1 MPFSNLHI
9 KLLTTCILTT
19 ALLSTATPSI
29 SAATKPIELVTATGV
44 VPTDVPPYIL
54 KGTVMVSLQTIQQIQ
69 PSGIRLTWDQ
79 AKQTA
84 TLDYTDNAQSPLQF
98 QVGSTYVKVD
108 GKHVALAQPV
118 IIHNK
123 RIMVPL
129 RAISQL
135 IGLSVQWDHKQNRIV
150 IGNTDH
156 LSSSVTSTDPLAQ
169 QLAVARRHT
178 LNLEQVMVPPEL
190 PSMGLMTV
198 TYYFPVGVSNRYFQ
212 DNGGRIIYYEVRNN
226 QAQQLWA
233 ATYDDNKPA
242 INKDLLFL
250 PYQITKEVGTR
261 PVVSTSLAY
270 YKVNASVDNLFYG
283 LVDINGKEQEI
294 GRVDASSTT
303 QALPVIEQESTD
315 LK

>member
-1 MPFSNLHI
+1 MQFRNVHI

-19 ALLSTATPSI
+19 ALLSNSTPST
-29 SAATKPIELVTATGV
+29 SAATKPIEVVTATGIIS
-44 VPTDVPPYIL
+44 TDVAPYML

-79 AKQTA
+79 TKQTA
-84 TLDYTDNAQSPLQF
+84 ILHYTDNTQSPLQF
-98 QVGSTYVKVD
+98 QVGSTYVNVD
-108 GKHVALAQPV
+108 GKHVTLAQPV

-123 RIMVPL
+123 RVMVPL

-135 IGLSVQWDHKQNRIV
+135 MGLSVQWDNKQNRIV

-156 LSSSVTSTDPLAQ
+156 LSPSVTSTDSIAQ

-178 LNLEQVMVPPEL
+178 LNLKQVMVPPEL

-198 TYYFPVGVSNRYFQ
+198 TSYFPVGLSNRYFQ
-212 DNGGRIIYYEVRNN
+212 DNGGRIVYYEVQNN
-226 QAQQLWA
+226 KAQQIWA

-250 PYQITKEVGTR
+250 PYQITKEVGIR
-261 PVVSTSLAY
+261 PVVSTPLAY

-283 LVDINGKEQEI
+283 LIDINGKEQEI
-294 GRVDASSTT
+294 GRVDASSAK

>member
-1 MPFSNLHI
+1 MPFRNVHI
-9 KLLTTCILTT
+9 KLLTSLVLTT
-19 ALLSTATPSI
+19 ALLSTSTPST
-29 SAATKPIELVTATGV
+29 SATKPIEVVTATGIIS
-44 VPTDVPPYIL
+44 TDVPPYML

-79 AKQTA
+79 TKQTA
-84 TLDYTDNAQSPLQF
+84 TLHYTDNAQSPLQF
-98 QVGSTYVKVD
+98 QVGSTDVNVD
-108 GKHVALAQPV
+108 GKHVTLAQPV

-123 RIMVPL
+123 RVMVPL

-135 IGLSVQWDHKQNRIV
+135 MGLSVQWDNKQNRIV

-156 LSSSVTSTDPLAQ
+156 LSSSVTSTDSITQ

-178 LNLEQVMVPPEL
+178 LNLKQVMVPPEL

-198 TYYFPVGVSNRYFQ
+198 TSYFPISVSNRYFQ
-212 DNGGRIIYYEVRNN
+212 DNGGRIVYYEVQNN
-226 QAQQLWA
+226 KAQQIWA

-261 PVVSTSLAY
+261 PVVSTPLAY
-270 YKVNASVDNLFYG
+270 YNVNASVDNLFYG
-283 LVDINGKEQEI
+283 LIDINGKEQKI
-294 GRVDASSTT
+294 GRVDASSTK
-303 QALPVIEQESTD
+303 QALPVIEQELND

>member
-1 MPFSNLHI
+1 MQFRNVHI

-19 ALLSTATPSI
+19 ALLSNSTPST
-29 SAATKPIELVTATGV
+29 SAATKPIEGVTATGIIS
-44 VPTDVPPYIL
+44 TDVAPYML

-84 TLDYTDNAQSPLQF
+84 TLHYTDNAQSPLQF
-98 QVGSTYVKVD
+98 QVGSTYVSVD
-108 GKHVALAQPV
+108 GKHVTLAQPA
-118 IIHNK
+118 IIHSK
-123 RIMVPL
+123 RVMVPL

-135 IGLSVQWDHKQNRIV
+135 MGLSVQWDNKQNRIV

-156 LSSSVTSTDPLAQ
+156 LSSSVTSTDSLSQ

-178 LNLEQVMVPPEL
+178 LNLKQVMVPPEL

-198 TYYFPVGVSNRYFQ
+198 TSYFPISVSNRYFQ
-212 DNGGRIIYYEVRNN
+212 DNGGRIVYYEVQNN
-226 QAQQLWA
+226 KAQQIWA
-233 ATYDDNKPA
+233 AMYDDNKPA

-261 PVVSTSLAY
+261 PVVSTPLAY
-270 YKVNASVDNLFYG
+270 YKLNASVDNLFYG
-283 LVDINGKEQEI
+283 LIDINGKEQEI
-294 GRVDASSTT
+294 GRVDASSAK

>member
-29 SAATKPIELVTATGV
+29 SAATKPIEVVTATGV
-44 VPTDVPPYIL
+44 VPIDVPPYMF

-79 AKQTA
+79 TKQTA
-84 TLDYTDNAQSPLQF
+84 TLHYTDNAQSPLPF
-98 QVGSTYVKVD
+98 QVGSTYVNVD
-108 GKHVALAQPV
+108 GKHVTLAQPV

-123 RIMVPL
+123 RVMVPL

-135 IGLSVQWDHKQNRIV
+135 MGLSVQWDAKQNRIV
-150 IGNTDH
+150 IGNKDRP
-156 LSSSVTSTDPLAQ
+156 SPSITSTDSIAQ

-178 LNLEQVMVPPEL
+178 LNLKQVMVPPEL

-198 TYYFPVGVSNRYFQ
+198 TSYFPVGVSNRYFQ
-212 DNGGRIIYYEVRNN
+212 DNGGRIVYYEVQNN
-226 QAQQLWA
+226 KAQQIWA
-233 ATYDDNKPA
+233 ATYDDTKPA
-242 INKDLLFL
+242 INKNLLFL
-250 PYQITKEVGTR
+250 PHQITKEIGTR
-261 PVVSTSLAY
+261 PTVSKPLAY

-283 LVDINGKEQEI
+283 LIDINGKEQEI
-294 GRVDASSTT
+294 GRVDASSTK

>member
-1 MPFSNLHI
+1 MPFRNVHI
-9 KLLTTCILTT
+9 KLLTSLVLTT
-19 ALLSTATPSI
+19 ALLSTSTPST
-29 SAATKPIELVTATGV
+29 SAATKPIEVVTATGIIS
-44 VPTDVPPYIL
+44 TDVAPYMF

-69 PSGIRLTWDQ
+69 RSGIRLTWDQ
-79 AKQTA
+79 TKQTA
-84 TLDYTDNAQSPLQF
+84 TLHYTDNAQSPLQF
-98 QVGSTYVKVD
+98 QVGSTYVNVN
-108 GKHVALAQPV
+108 GKHVTLAQPV

-123 RIMVPL
+123 RVMVPL

-135 IGLSVQWDHKQNRIV
+135 MGLSVQWDNNQNRIV

-156 LSSSVTSTDPLAQ
+156 LSSSVTSTDSIAQ

-178 LNLEQVMVPPEL
+178 LNLKQVMVPPEL

-198 TYYFPVGVSNRYFQ
+198 TSYFPVGVSNRYFQ
-212 DNGGRIIYYEVRNN
+212 DNGGRIVYYEVQNN
-226 QAQQLWA
+226 KAQQIWA
-233 ATYDDNKPA
+233 ATYDNKQA

-261 PVVSTSLAY
+261 PVVSTPLAY

-283 LVDINGKEQEI
+283 LIDINGKEQEM
-294 GRVDASSTT
+294 GRVDASSTK

>member
-9 KLLTTCILTT
+9 KFLTTCILTT

-29 SAATKPIELVTATGV
+29 SAATKPIEVVTATGV
-44 VPTDVPPYIL
+44 VATDVPPYML
-54 KGTVMVSLQTIQQIQ
+54 KGTVMVSLQTIQKIQ
-69 PSGIRLTWDQ
+69 PSDIRLTWDQ

-84 TLDYTDNAQSPLQF
+84 TLDYTDNAQSALQF
-98 QVGSTYVKVD
+98 QVGSTYVNVD
-108 GKHVALAQPV
+108 GKHVTLAQPV
-118 IIHNK
+118 LIHNK
-123 RIMVPL
+123 RVMVPL

-135 IGLSVQWDHKQNRIV
+135 MGLSVQWDHKQNRIV

-156 LSSSVTSTDPLAQ
+156 LSSSVTSTDSLAQ

-178 LNLEQVMVPPEL
+178 LNLKQVIVPPEL

-198 TYYFPVGVSNRYFQ
+198 TSYFPIGVSNQYFQ

-233 ATYDDNKPA
+233 ATYDNKPA
-242 INKDLLFL
+242 INKGLLFL

-261 PVVSTSLAY
+261 PVVSTPLAY
-270 YKVNASVDNLFYG
+270 YKINASVDNLFYG
-283 LVDINGKEQEI
+283 LVDINGNQQEI
-294 GRVDASSTT
+294 GRVDASSTK